1 MWGSP
6 TSRKS
11 LSFGVDAE
19 SFNKKHYQASS
30 VAPSS
35 SSVFLNLTLSD
46 DVSLEDFSNVGTDSI
61 TEEEPLKQ
69 SSYPKGKI
77 LENQVPRLI
86 DNKRKHVEKALF
98 SGQRDQLLL
107 QEGNSQCHKTLA
119 ETSQKSNRVFAE

>member
-1 MWGSP
+1 MRGSP

-19 SFNKKHYQASS
+19 CFNKKHYQTSS

-61 TEEEPLKQ
+61 KEEEPLKQ

-77 LENQVPRLI
+77 LENQIPRLI

-98 SGQRDQLLL
+98 SAQRDQLLL
-107 QEGNSQCHKTLA
+107 QEGNSQCHKTA
-119 ETSQKSNRVFAE
+119 ETSQK